1 MRKNYPQCKSGESFN
16 NLCPEIAFQVFS
28 LLINSIQSQMKKII
42 LFALS
47 ALIFLQIEA
56 QQSMTPER
64 FTPEFLWK
72 LGRVSE
78 PQLSPDGKN
87 VMYGIT
93 RYDLA
98 ENKGNRDLFLI
109 PVTGGDSR
117 NITSSKGSEY
127 NGVYKPDG
135 TKIAYLASKN
145 GSMQIF
151 EANPDGSGVIQ
162 ISEVDGDITGFSYSP
177 SGNAI
182 LYTLRVK
189 LDQSV
194 IDMYPDLPKA
204 NARIET
210 DLMYRHWDSWSD
222 YSYSHIFIAPIVQG
236 KMVAGVDIMQG
247 ERFDSP
253 MLPWGGMEQIAWNPE
268 GTMVAYTCKKMVGK
282 DYSLSTNSDIFLYD
296 IARQNVRNISAGN
309 MGYDQDPVFSPDG
322 RKIVWRSMERDG
334 FEADKDRIM
343 IYQTENGKYED
354 YSVHFDQS
362 SSNFVWSS
370 DSRSL
375 YFLSGHHGTT
385 QIYTLNLSNKNIKPL
400 TEGMHDYL
408 SILLAGKDIIGAR
421 QSMLAPAELFKID
434 ASGTEKQL
442 TFTNTDLLKT
452 VRSATVEGRWITT
465 TDNKKMLVWIIYPP
479 DFNPNRKYPTLL
491 FCEGG
496 PQTMV
501 SQFFSYRWNFQLMAA
516 NDFIIV
522 APNRRG
528 LPGFGQEW
536 NDQISGDYGGQN
548 MKDYL
553 VAIDSLS
560 NEPFVDKQKLGAVGA
575 SYGGF
580 SVLWL
585 AGHHEKRFK
594 AFISHCGM
602 FNLEDQY
609 LTTEEMWFV
618 NWDLGGPY
626 WEKNNPKVAHSYANS
641 PHNFVDKWDTP
652 ILIIEGEND
661 YRIPFTQGMAAFNA
675 AQLRGIPSKYLH
687 FPEENHWVLKPQ
699 NSVLWQR
706 EFFNWLN
713 KWLR

>member
-1 MRKNYPQCKSGESFN
+1 MKTF
-16 NLCPEIAFQVFS
+16 IA
-28 LLINSIQSQMKKII
+28 LLACVI
-42 LFALS
+42 LFYNAIAQLS
-47 ALIFLQIEA
+47 
-56 QQSMTPER
+56 MGPDR

-78 PQLSPDGKN
+78 PQVSPDGKS
-87 VMYGIT
+87 VLYGIT
-93 RYDLA
+93 QYKLED
-98 ENKGNRDLFLI
+98 NKGNRDLYSISL
-109 PVTGGDSR
+109 TGGEAKKV
-117 NITSSKGSEY
+117 TSAAGSEL
-127 NGVYKPDG
+127 NGVFRPDG
-135 TKIAYLASKN
+135 LKIAYLSAAD
-145 GSMQIF
+145 GSMQIY
-151 EANPDGSGVIQ
+151 EANPDGSEPTK
-162 ISEVDGDITGFSYSP
+162 ISAVNGDIGGFSYSP
-177 SGNAI
+177 KGNYI

-189 LDQSV
+189 LDKTV
-194 IDMYPDLPKA
+194 NDLYPDLPKA
-204 NARIET
+204 NARLET

-222 YSYSHIFIAPIVQG
+222 YSYSHIFIAAVTDG
-236 KMVAGVDIMQG
+236 KMGQGTDIMEG

-253 MLPWGGMEQIAWNPE
+253 MLPWGGMEQISWSPDGNL
-268 GTMVAYTCKKMVGK
+268 VAYTCKKLTGK
-282 DYSLSTNSDIFLYD
+282 EYSLSTNSEIYLYD
-296 IARQNVRNISAGN
+296 INKNITTNISKGL

-322 RKIVWRSMERDG
+322 KRIVWRSMARDG

-343 IYQTENGKYED
+343 IYNIDSGKTED
-354 YSVHFDQS
+354 YSSTFDQS
-362 SSNFVWSS
+362 SSNFVWSQ
-370 DSRSL
+370 DSKTL
-375 YFLSGHHGTT
+375 FFLSGHHGTT
-385 QIYTLNLSNKNIKPL
+385 QIYFLNLSNKGIKKL
-400 TEGMHDYL
+400 TEGMHDYVN
-408 SILLAGKDIIGAR
+408 ITLAGKEIIGAR
-421 QSMLAPAELFKID
+421 QSMLAPTELFRID
-434 ASGTEKQL
+434 FTGKEKQL
-442 TFTNTDLLKT
+442 TFTNTELLKT

-465 TDNKKMLVWIIYPP
+465 TDKKKMLVWIIYPP
-479 DFNPNRKYPTLL
+479 DFDPSRKYPALL

-516 NDFIIV
+516 NDFIVV

-553 VAIDSLS
+553 VAIDSVS
-560 NEPFVDKQKLGAVGA
+560 AESYVDKTRLGAVGA

-626 WEKNNPKVAHSYANS
+626 WLKNNAKVEHSYANS
-641 PHNFVDKWDTP
+641 PHKFVDKWDTP

-706 EFFNWLN
+706 EFFGWLN